1 MENRLL
7 LAAAVVVTAVA
18 GALVFAVSGSGTAN
32 SPSFLDHLAATA
44 SLTVSTSPSAG
55 PGANDQNPYG
65 VAVVPPD
72 FPSGGLLSP
81 GDILVSNFNNATN
94 VQGTGTT
101 IVAVSSSGEQ
111 STFFA
116 APASL
121 PVGLTTALL
130 ALRSGLVVVGSTPTD
145 SNGLA
150 QQGSL
155 LFIDPQGNLVATLAD
170 PTLLDGPWDMT
181 ADESRPHDPILYV
194 SNVLSGTVTRL
205 NLHVDLGGGGPV
217 LIVESLTQIGS
228 GFAHRTDPAA
238 LVVGPTGLVLEGDNL
253 YVADTGNNRIQV
265 LNGVQSTLGDLGA
278 GATVVSGSPL
288 QGPLALTETPIG
300 TLVASNGDAVNPTP
314 NEQNLV
320 VEINPR
326 TNSFVATRQLDPGQ
340 PGGIFG
346 VSVATVAGTPS
357 LIYANDNTSTVNVIP
372 HS

>member
-1 MENRLL
+1 M
-7 LAAAVVVTAVA
+7 TAVA
-18 GALVFAVSGSGTAN
+18 PTAQAAN
-32 SPSFLDHLAATA
+32 TPSFLDHLASDP

-65 VAVVPPD
+65 VAVVPAD
-72 FPSGGLLSP
+72 FPGGRLLSP
-81 GDILVSNFNNATN
+81 GDILVSNFNNSAN

-101 IVAVSSSGEQ
+101 IVAVSGSGQE

-116 APASL
+116 APAGAF

-130 ALRSGLVVVGSTPTD
+130 ALRSGLVVVGNTPTD
-145 SNGLA
+145 SNVVA

-155 LFIDPQGNLVATLAD
+155 LFIDAQGNLVATLSD
-170 PTLLDGPWDMT
+170 PILLDGPWDMT

-205 NLHVDLGGGGPV
+205 NLHVDEVGGSPLPV
-217 LIVESLTQIGS
+217 VESMTQIGS
-228 GFAHRTDPAA
+228 GFAHRTDPNA

-253 YVADTGNNRIQV
+253 YVADTGNDRIQV

-288 QGPLALTETPIG
+288 QGPLALAETPIG
-300 TLVASNGDAVNPTP
+300 TLVTSNGDAVNPTP
-314 NEQNLV
+314 TTNLV

-326 TNSFVATRQLDPGQ
+326 TDSFVATRQLDPGP

-346 VSVATVAGTPS
+346 VFVVTLAGNPS
-357 LIYANDNTSTVNVIP
+357 LIYANDNKNTVNVIP